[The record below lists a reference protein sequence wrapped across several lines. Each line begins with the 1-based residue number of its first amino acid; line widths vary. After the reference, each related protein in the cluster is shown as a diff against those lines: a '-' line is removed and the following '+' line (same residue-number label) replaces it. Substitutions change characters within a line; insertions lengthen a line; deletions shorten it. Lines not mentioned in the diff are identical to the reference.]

1 MEIDQ
6 RREYLRNSDGHV
18 ICLCGCQKTFKTGD
32 HVLWAF
38 VNSSDSPTELKLQS
52 NKMNFG
58 VYHAECLEAVGT
70 GKTINSLEGRQAD
83 LLELSKS
90 DPTELQRLYTWMHDA
105 LRCRI

>member
-6 RREYLRNSDGHV
+6 RRELLRNSDGDV
-18 ICLCGCQKTFKTGD
+18 ICGCGCQRPFKYGD
-32 HVLWAF
+32 CLLCSM
-38 VNSSDSPTELKLQS
+38 VNASTLPSEVFASKALYDI
-52 NKMNFG
+52 
-58 VYHAECLEAVGT
+58 YRAECLEIIGV